1 MYDICLCILLLPWLW
16 FWLWLQ
22 RCSRVLRKAC
32 GDGTL
37 HGDILF
43 VSLSV
48 THYLLQQRLYSCGGS
63 SMWCSKCRGP
73 ARRLLCVGLLLLGF
87 FCRSCSATATKSWVA
102 QSMATVPTGTA
113 ARVRAAIPPAATAP
127 TTAAGEQEGSGDKHA
142 ERTAEAHHEDREQD
156 ETTEA
161 PADAA
166 SGVGAAT
173 ITSCCGITWWLLLR
187 RDVLRAQQAS
197 DQGSLQGSILVIR
210 GHSRNGVAAPRREGI
225 DRPHDGSADKAK
237 QPEKTVRAEDEK

>member
-1 MYDICLCILLLPWLW
+1 
-16 FWLWLQ
+16 
-22 RCSRVLRKAC
+22 
-32 GDGTL
+32 
-37 HGDILF
+37 
-43 VSLSV
+43 
-48 THYLLQQRLYSCGGS
+48 
-63 SMWCSKCRGP
+63 MWCSRCRGP
-73 ARRLLCVGLLLLGF
+73 ARCLLRVGLLLLCF

-102 QSMATVPTGTA
+102 QSMATVPTGNA
-113 ARVRAAIPPAATAP
+113 ARVRAAIPTAATAP

-210 GHSRNGVAAPRREGI
+210 GHSRNGRRLRTRGVAAPRREGI

-237 QPEKTVRAEDEK
+237 QPEKAVCAEDEN